1 MSTHDNRGRERASF
15 AQQADVDLFL
25 AKLQAFERG
34 ELSADAWRTFR
45 LLNGT
50 YPQRQGADLA
60 MLRVKIP
67 QGVLSAGQLRALA
80 AVADRWSRGF
90 GHLTTRQNLQFH
102 FVKLEDVEPAM
113 RVLADAGLTNRE
125 ACGNSVRNVTACPLA
140 GVAADEVF
148 DPTPYAEAVT
158 RHFLRTPLATSL
170 PRKFK
175 IAFEGCSED
184 HALTAIN
191 DIGFRARVREVDGR
205 KVRGFAVA
213 AGGGTSTVPTSAR
226 PLVEFLPA
234 GEILVL
240 AEAILRV
247 FHRLG
252 DYQNRKR
259 NRMKFLV
266 KQLGWDAFRREI
278 ETELAAVRTA
288 GAPALPFDPDR
299 PPEESAPAA
308 RRASAPTAEAI
319 ADLVAATGTTGPG
332 LHPSPA
338 ADPAGADAYAAWR
351 RTNVRAQRQAGFSA
365 VTVTLPLGDLTSG
378 QLRALADLAL
388 AYGDG
393 GVRFDLAQNAIMR
406 WVPDADVAALFER
419 LAAAGLG
426 KAGAHTA
433 AKVVSCPGA
442 ESCRIAVTQSRGVAR
457 EVEAHLRARP
467 SVNDAAGDLDIKVS
481 GCPNGCGQHHIGAIG
496 LQGSARKVGGAAVP
510 QYFVLL
516 GGAVDDAGAR
526 FGRLAAKI
534 PARRVAEAVE
544 RIVALYQAERAP
556 GETARA
562 FLARVP
568 LERAK
573 AVLADLAELTPE
585 AARPEDYVDLGEDRP
600 FALLEGT

>member
-1 MSTHDNRGRERASF
+1 
-15 AQQADVDLFL
+15 
-25 AKLQAFERG
+25 
-34 ELSADAWRTFR
+34 
-45 LLNGT
+45 
-50 YPQRQGADLA
+50 
-60 MLRVKIP
+60 
-67 QGVLSAGQLRALA
+67 
-80 AVADRWSRGF
+80 
-90 GHLTTRQNLQFH
+90 
-102 FVKLEDVEPAM
+102 
-113 RVLADAGLTNRE
+113 
-125 ACGNSVRNVTACPLA
+125 
-140 GVAADEVF
+140 
-148 DPTPYAEAVT
+148 
-158 RHFLRTPLATSL
+158 
-170 PRKFK
+170 
-175 IAFEGCSED
+175 
-184 HALTAIN
+184 
-191 DIGFRARVREVDGR
+191 
-205 KVRGFAVA
+205 
-213 AGGGTSTVPTSAR
+213 
-226 PLVEFLPA
+226 
-234 GEILVL
+234 
-240 AEAILRV
+240 
-247 FHRLG
+247 
-252 DYQNRKR
+252 
-259 NRMKFLV
+259 
-266 KQLGWDAFRREI
+266 
-278 ETELAAVRTA
+278 
-288 GAPALPFDPDR
+288 
-299 PPEESAPAA
+299 
-308 RRASAPTAEAI
+308 
-319 ADLVAATGTTGPG
+319 
-332 LHPSPA
+332 
-338 ADPAGADAYAAWR
+338 
-351 RTNVRAQRQAGFSA
+351 
-365 VTVTLPLGDLTSG
+365 
-378 QLRALADLAL
+378 
-388 AYGDG
+388 
-393 GVRFDLAQNAIMR
+393 
-406 WVPDADVAALFER
+406 VPDADVAALFER